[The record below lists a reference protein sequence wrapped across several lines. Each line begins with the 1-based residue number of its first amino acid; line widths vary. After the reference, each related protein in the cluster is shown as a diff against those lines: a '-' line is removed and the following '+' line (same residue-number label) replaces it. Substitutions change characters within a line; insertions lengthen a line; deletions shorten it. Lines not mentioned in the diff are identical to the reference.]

1 MQQKSFPPGHAGGK
15 DTLRKEPIAEDKVE
29 TYRRLLGRGSFDDSA
44 EEAYERVCKNPAEAE
59 FVGRLVLDNNGMIR
73 TTASWLLSEAA
84 SAGCCIDVSFPY
96 LAQGLEDQDPEVRK
110 NVMMAL
116 GHAQFHGARL
126 GGLMAGLIGRLLD
139 DDDEAVSFASIVI
152 WNGAMRGDRDALSA
166 SVGLMLRSEREM
178 YEGGGDRS
186 ESWLWDRAVNIFHR
200 SVRFQGGKGEGEPL
214 Q

>member
-1 MQQKSFPPGHAGGK
+1 MQQKSLAPGPAAGK
-15 DTLRKEPIAEDKVE
+15 DTARKEPMAEDKVE
-29 TYRRLLGRGSFDDSA
+29 TYRRLLGKGSYDDSA

-59 FVGRLVLDNNGMIR
+59 FVGRLVLDESGMIR
-73 TTASWLLSEAA
+73 ATASWLLSEAA
-84 SAGCCIDVSFPY
+84 SAGCSIDVSFPY

-152 WNGAMRGDRDALSA
+152 WNGAIRGDCDARNA
-166 SVGLMLRSEREM
+166 AVGLMLRSEREM

-200 SVRFQGGKGEGEPL
+200 SVRFQGGREREEPL